1 MVHQFNGYGTVLWDK
16 SENGNMSQLNFLR
29 WKIPKMLFDEQ

>member
-16 SENGNMSQLNFLR
+16 LENGNTFQLNFLR
-29 WKIPKMLFDEQ
+29 WKIPKVLLGEQ